1 MAESEEI
8 NLRVNVVK
16 GDTKTVKETREELDK
31 AKKAAEETG
40 KSLNEGLKTS
50 GASAMSLRAQ
60 LKGMVQE
67 LGQLDPNSARFKQL
81 SKDAGELKDRI
92 GDINERVN
100 ALSSDTKR
108 LDSLVRAGGAIAG
121 GFQAANGAM
130 ALFGGNSEKVAK
142 AIQNIIAVQGVLNGV
157 QQVGVFLTTKQNGA
171 SILDTTIKYANV
183 AATKVVT
190 AAQWLWNAAL
200 TANPI
205 GLVVVAVGALS
216 LGIYKLAKGLKDGTI
231 TIEDI
236 TKVLWRMLNPLW
248 LLVDLYKYL
257 YSEENKLESSRQKQ
271 KDAQAERTKQRI
283 QEIKAEQKA
292 FVDSVN
298 EQNAIL
304 EKKIAILEN
313 EGKSSFELRKQI
325 LENNAA
331 IVASEIESVRQIIA
345 AKEEQFAANARIS
358 GMTEE
363 AYAKSIGI
371 NNLQE
376 LRDKGNEIIEGLQL
390 DLKVSESEITKL
402 VSDENKKRSDSA
414 KDRLDKEKALAAE
427 RYKAEQERLKNLQM
441 LEDAYLMELEKA
453 ENDYF
458 DSKLTKQQK
467 ELQDTND
474 YYFGLIERGKQ
485 FNVDTAVLEE
495 ARNASIFEINERY
508 RIAEAEAQEKARL
521 DKEAKDKAD
530 REAKIAEDEA
540 DRQQTITNAEN
551 LINTLDSL
559 NSIASDKEIARIK
572 RKQDAGEKLTRA
584 ETSRLKRQER
594 IEKAFAVAQI
604 AIDTARGISAAVAA
618 GAKAGPFPANIAA
631 IIAGVA
637 AVLSGIAAAKKALGE
652 GGGGVDSAN
661 ISDTTDSVNEVKNQ
675 EPQVQDLNNSST
687 ILNQEPQKV
696 YVVESEMTAKQNK
709 VKAIISEATF

>member
-1 MAESEEI
+1 MAEEI
-8 NLRVNVVK
+8 NLIVNVDK
-16 GDTKTVKETREELDK
+16 GNTKSVAEVRKELEE

-60 LKGMVQE
+60 LKAMVQE

-130 ALFGGNSEKVAK
+130 ALFGGKSEKVAK

-292 FVDSVN
+292 FVESTN
-298 EQNAIL
+298 EQNEIL
-304 EKKIAILEN
+304 EKKIKILEN
-313 EGKSSFELRKQI
+313 EGKASFELRKQI
-325 LENNAA
+325 LENNKA
-331 IVASEIESVRQIIA
+331 IVESEIEATRQIIA
-345 AKEEQFAANARIS
+345 AKEEQFKANARIM
-358 GMTEE
+358 GLTEE

-371 NNLQE
+371 NNLEE
-376 LRDKGNEIIEGLQL
+376 LRQQASDTLESMQL
-390 DLKVSESEITKL
+390 DVKVAESEITKL

-508 RIAEAEAQEKARL
+508 RIAEEKRW
-521 DKEAKDKAD
+521 
-530 REAKIAEDEA
+530 
-540 DRQQTITNAEN
+540 
-551 LINTLDSL
+551 TLQ
-559 NSIASDKEIARIK
+559 K
-572 RKQDAGEKLTRA
+572 
-584 ETSRLKRQER
+584 
-594 IEKAFAVAQI
+594 
-604 AIDTARGISAAVAA
+604 
-618 GAKAGPFPANIAA
+618 
-631 IIAGVA
+631 
-637 AVLSGIAAAKKALGE
+637 
-652 GGGGVDSAN
+652 
-661 ISDTTDSVNEVKNQ
+661 
-675 EPQVQDLNNSST
+675 SS
-687 ILNQEPQKV
+687 
-696 YVVESEMTAKQNK
+696 
-709 VKAIISEATF
+709 

>member
-60 LKGMVQE
+60 LKAMVQE

-108 LDSLVRAGGAIAG
+108 LDSLVRVGGAIAG

-271 KDAQAERTKQRI
+271 KDAQAARTKQRI
-283 QEIKAEQKA
+283 EEIKAEQKA
-292 FVDSVN
+292 FVESTN
-298 EQNAIL
+298 EQNEIL
-304 EKKIAILEN
+304 EKRIKILDN
-313 EGKSSFELRKQI
+313 QGKSHFELRKQI
-325 LENNAA
+325 LENNKA
-331 IVASEIESVRQIIA
+331 IVESEIEATRQIIA
-345 AKEEQFAANARIS
+345 AKEEQFKANARIM
-358 GMTEE
+358 GLTEE

-371 NNLQE
+371 NNLEE
-376 LRDKGNEIIEGLQL
+376 LRQQASDTLESMQL
-390 DLKVSESEITKL
+390 DVQVAESEITKL

-530 REAKIAEDEA
+530 AEKRISDAAAEREEVIK
-540 DRQQTITNAEN
+540 NAET
-551 LINTLDSL
+551 LIGAVESL
-559 NSIASDKEIARIK
+559 NSIAADREIARIK
-572 RKQDAGEKLTRA
+572 RKQDAGEKLTKA
-584 ETSRLKRQER
+584 EQSRLKRQEA
-594 IEKAFAVAQI
+594 IQKAFAIAQI

-618 GAKAGPFPANIAA
+618 GAGLPFPANIPA
-631 IIAGVA
+631 IISGVA

-661 ISDTTDSVNEVKNQ
+661 ISDTTASVNEVKNQ

>member
-1 MAESEEI
+1 MEESEEI

-31 AKKAAEETG
+31 AKKAAEDTG

-60 LKGMVQE
+60 LKGMIQE

-100 ALSSDTKR
+100 ALSSDTKK
-108 LDSLVRAGGAIAG
+108 LDALVRVGGAIAG

-142 AIQNIIAVQGVLNGV
+142 AIQNIIAVQGILNGV

-292 FVDSVN
+292 FVESTN
-298 EQNAIL
+298 EQNEIL
-304 EKKIAILEN
+304 EKKIKILEN
-313 EGKSSFELRKQI
+313 EGKASFELRKQI
-325 LENNAA
+325 LENNKL
-331 IVASEIESVRQIIA
+331 IVESEIEATRQIIA
-345 AKEEQFAANARIS
+345 AKEEQFKANARIM
-358 GMTEE
+358 GLTEE

-371 NNLQE
+371 NNLEE
-376 LRDKGNEIIEGLQL
+376 LRQQASDTLESMQL
-390 DLKVSESEITKL
+390 DVQVAESEITKL

-441 LEDAYLMELEKA
+441 LEDDYLMELEKA

-485 FNVDTAVLEE
+485 FNIDTAVLEE

-508 RIAEAEAQEKARL
+508 RIAEAEAVDAAKIAADDKA
-521 DKEAKDKAD
+521 KAD

-559 NSIASDKEIARIK
+559 NSIASDREVARIK

-584 ETSRLKRQER
+584 ETARLKRQER
-594 IEKAFAVAQI
+594 IEKAFAIGQI
-604 AIDTARGISAAVAA
+604 AIRYSKGYF
-618 GAKAGPFPANIAA
+618 G
-631 IIAGVA
+631 
-637 AVLSGIAAAKKALGE
+637 SGCGWCWC
-652 GGGGVDSAN
+652 
-661 ISDTTDSVNEVKNQ
+661 SVSGQYSCNYFWCCCCF
-675 EPQVQDLNNSST
+675 
-687 ILNQEPQKV
+687 IW
-696 YVVESEMTAKQNK
+696 YCCC
-709 VKAIISEATF
+709 